1 MLETCSA
8 VMSTAVLPEDQGL
21 VLGTHSWWFT
31 KPVTPVPGDP
41 MVSPGLCGQ
50 HHTHSCYTHCG
61 GLNENGSHR
70 LRGSAT
76 VRRCS
81 LIKVDMALLEEVCH
95 WGWALRFQMLKPGS
109 VTLSLPAACGSR
121 CRTLSYFSSASAYM
135 PLCFPPW

>member
-61 GLNENGSHR
+61 GLNENGPI
-70 LRGSAT
+70 GSEG
-76 VRRCS
+76 VP
-81 LIKVDMALLEEVCH
+81 LLGDVALL
-95 WGWALRFQMLKPGS
+95 K
-109 VTLSLPAACGSR
+109 
-121 CRTLSYFSSASAYM
+121 
-135 PLCFPPW
+135 